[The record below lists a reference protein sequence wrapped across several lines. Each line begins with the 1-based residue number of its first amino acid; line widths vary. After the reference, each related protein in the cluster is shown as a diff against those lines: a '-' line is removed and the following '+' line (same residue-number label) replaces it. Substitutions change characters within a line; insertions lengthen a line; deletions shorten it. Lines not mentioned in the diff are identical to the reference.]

1 MSSTIGVQ
9 NIAHT
14 NGTVAATISS
24 GGVATFSN
32 SIIEPDKIAFRAT
45 KTDGNQTISS
55 ATETQITFN
64 VADINVGSC
73 FSTATNRFTPTVN
86 GNYYLYGMMQLTGSF
101 GDNSTVWV
109 SLRKNGSGIAL
120 SEMKVWESG
129 SYSLTEQVNTIINAN
144 GSSDYFDFTVYT
156 SSGSAPPVRNGS
168 SFTQLGGHLI

>member
-1 MSSTIGVQ
+1 MSILR
-9 NIAHT
+9 T
-14 NGTVAATISS
+14 NQIQDTGTNVAANIS
-24 GGVATFSN
+24 GGVVTFN
-32 SIIEPDKIAFRAT
+32 NRIIQPNKITFKAT

-55 ATETQITFN
+55 STETQITFN

-101 GDNSTVWV
+101 GDNSTVYV
-109 SLRKNGSGIAL
+109 AIRKNGSGIAL

-144 GSSDYFDFTVYT
+144 GSSDYFDLTVFT
-156 SSGSAPPVRNGS
+156 SSGSAPPVRTGS
-168 SFTQLGGHLI
+168 SFTQFGGHLI